1 MVTFTEEIL
10 NGKLHFLGCVILL
23 SFYIIRGTN
32 IVGNNSFSNSL
43 TDISKQK
50 IFVKKAED
58 YVLMSS
64 HFPATLVLLNF
75 IILFLFL
82 PFFIR
87 WNCEIDVTTAAD
99 F

>member
-1 MVTFTEEIL
+1 MP
-10 NGKLHFLGCVILL
+10 NRRFLL
-23 SFYIIRGTN
+23 
-32 IVGNNSFSNSL
+32 
-43 TDISKQK
+43 
-50 IFVKKAED
+50 KKVED

-87 WNCEIDVTTAAD
+87 WNCEIEVTTAAD
-99 F
+99 FKCFS